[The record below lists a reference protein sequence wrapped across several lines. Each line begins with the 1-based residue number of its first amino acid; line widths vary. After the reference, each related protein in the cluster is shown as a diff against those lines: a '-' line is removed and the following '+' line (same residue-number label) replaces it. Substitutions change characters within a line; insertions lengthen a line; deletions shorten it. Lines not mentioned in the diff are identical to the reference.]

1 MSQSG
6 LLKIAHEKLYW
17 PKPGQV
23 LTPTGVGPRIYAQL
37 AQEKL
42 GKTIDRDCQDGTGVQ
57 VGILTANPDGDDT
70 EAPLAVVCDFNKP
83 ISQATLSKT
92 YNLAWSFSRTQAL
105 ITVEPHLL
113 RVWTC
118 CEEPPPTDKPE
129 ALKPVA
135 EVLKKD
141 LVALS
146 DSSLA
151 QQAAASLYW
160 IELVSG
166 QFFQKHEDRFR
177 KSRAADQMLLSNL
190 KSVRRQLKELHLN
203 EDIIHDL
210 LARLIFIQFLF
221 HRKDSSGKSA
231 LDENFLRKLHRDNI
245 ISTEYHDLPEIL
257 TNHKD
262 TYAFF
267 RLLNR
272 KFNGD
277 LFPGKG
283 KTEAERE
290 EEWRREERQ
299 VTQPHLDKLAAFVS
313 GKLRMDDGQLC
324 LWPRYSFDA
333 VPLDFISSIY
343 EEFAKKEKFKLTK
356 QSFDNLR
363 KNNLSLSILTKL
375 AKLKNREYKDEKK
388 FLNALEKKI
397 GKEQTLRYK
406 FLILKH
412 AIVKDSGVNY
422 TPGHIVDFILDGIL
436 PWNGPEWDLKILDPA
451 SGSGIFLV
459 KAFQRLIY
467 RWKNAHPGEEIKS
480 KTLKSMLENNVF
492 GVDINSH
499 AIRVASF
506 SLYLTMCDEIDPRHY
521 WKMVK
526 FPRLR
531 GKNLLDEDFFKED
544 IKGIRTDKD
553 AGSYDL
559 VIGNAPWG
567 KNSATSLAK
576 NWAKAHQWTMTYG
589 NIGPLFLPKIA
600 ALTKPGGRIAM
611 MQPSGV
617 LIFNQVGPAKKFR
630 QKLFSEFKVE
640 EIVNLSALRF
650 GLFKNSISP
659 SCIITMRAMPPDGG
673 PLSYICPKPVYTNE
687 DNYRTIIEPQDINTI
702 YPQEAITDPLV
713 WTALMWGGRRDLVFV
728 RRLSKQASLAN
739 LKSLNIDVVTTQ
751 GIIRGNREKKCE
763 PLLKRRI
770 LDTSM
775 FPDDTFL
782 YLETSSLPFNKD
794 PYAERPRATI
804 SKSSGLPQ
812 LSEAFNLP
820 QLLIKLS
827 WLQHSGRFQAAIV
840 KMEGRTQR
848 GKKEGIICSGSYV
861 SVHVVKQFS
870 SVLEGAWLSYNSTLC
885 VYFLLLSSG
894 RFASFIPEIKPK
906 ELLSVPVPEPQ
917 PELLQDIHTIED
929 VDQRIRQAFAL
940 KESEWVLIED
950 LFNYT
955 LPDFKGDSSSPGR
968 QRTHRQDDKKNIEP
982 ELQAYCEYFMRVLKA
997 GFGQDKQISV
1007 AIFQEQ
1013 SSPYLPVRLVAFYL
1027 NQTIHKGIKIEP
1039 IDSPALL
1046 KRLDMLNEA
1055 FIDQGHKEGIF
1066 YQRVTRIYTST
1077 QLQGQTVP
1085 TIYFVKPD
1093 KIRYWTRSMAL
1104 RDADEVAADIML
1116 WRDSWG
1122 KVADPGTEE

>member
-6 LLKIAHEKLYW
+6 LLEIAHENLYW
-17 PKPGQV
+17 PKPGQI

-57 VGILTANPDGDDT
+57 VGILTTNPDGDDT

-105 ITVEPHLL
+105 ITVEPHVL

-118 CEEPPPTDKPE
+118 CEEPPPPDKPE

-160 IELVSG
+160 VELVSG
-166 QFFQKHEDRFR
+166 RFFQKHEDRFR

-283 KTEAERE
+283 KMEAERE

-299 VTQPHLDKLAAFVS
+299 VTQPHLNKLAEFVS

-343 EEFAKKEKFKLTK
+343 EEFVSK
-356 QSFDNLR
+356 QR
-363 KNNLSLSILTKL
+363 GTG
-375 AKLKNREYKDEKK
+375 A
-388 FLNALEKKI
+388 
-397 GKEQTLRYK
+397 
-406 FLILKH
+406 H
-412 AIVKDSGVNY
+412 Y
-422 TPGHIVDFILDGIL
+422 TPGHIVDFILDGVL
-436 PWNGPEWDLKILDPA
+436 PWNGTEWNLKILDPA
-451 SGSGIFLV
+451 CGSGIFLV

-467 RWKNAHPGEEIKS
+467 RWENAHPGEEIKS

-492 GVDINSH
+492 GVDINPH
-499 AIRVASF
+499 AVRVASF

-521 WKMVK
+521 WKTVK

-531 GKNLLDEDFFKED
+531 GKSLLHKDFFRED
-544 IKGIRTDKD
+544 IEGIRMDKD
-553 AGSYDL
+553 AGKYDL

-567 KNSATSLAK
+567 RNSATSIAK
-576 NWAKAHQWTMTYG
+576 EWAQKQQWDITYG
-589 NIGPLFLPKIA
+589 NVGPLFLPKAA
-600 ALTKPGGRIAM
+600 ALAKPNGQIAM
-611 MQPSGV
+611 MQPAGILVFSQKETAK
-617 LIFNQVGPAKKFR
+617 IFRK
-630 QKLFSEFKVE
+630 KLFSNFKIS

-650 GLFKNSISP
+650 GLFRNSISP
-659 SCIITMRAMPPDGG
+659 SCIITLCNVSPDGK
-673 PLSYICPKPVYTNE
+673 PLTYICPKPVRTHE
-687 DNYRTIIEPQDINTI
+687 DDYRIIIEPQDIDEFS
-702 YPQEAITDPLV
+702 PHEAINDSLV
-713 WTALMWGGRRDLVFV
+713 WTTLMWGNRRDLILV
-728 RRLSKQASLAN
+728 RRLRRYGNLAK
-739 LKSLNIDVVTTQ
+739 LKAQGIATTRQ
-751 GIIRGNREKKCE
+751 GIIRTDRSKRQEAIIG
-763 PLLKRRI
+763 RRI
-770 LDTSM
+770 LETKKFPKDTLI
-775 FPDDTFL
+775 FL
-782 YLETSSLPFNKD
+782 KAEKLPINND
-794 PYAERPRATI
+794 PYTHSRDSTDYTAFEMPQMI
-804 SKSSGLPQ
+804 IKQSFQQESK
-812 LSEAFNLP
+812 
-820 QLLIKLS
+820 
-827 WLQHSGRFQAAIV
+827 RFQAALI
-840 KMEGRTQR
+840 KSDKDEGVL
-848 GKKEGIICSGSYV
+848 CSTGYV
-861 SVHVVKQFS
+861 SVHVSKQLQS
-870 SVLEGAWLSYNSTLC
+870 ILEVACLTYNSKLAA
-885 VYFLLLSSG
+885 YYLLLSSG
-894 RFASFIPEIKPK
+894 SFASYIPKINVED
-906 ELLSVPVPEPQ
+906 LLGVPIPNQ
-917 PELLQDIHTIED
+917 RQGLLKDVETIED
-929 VDQRIRQAFAL
+929 IDFCLYKLFAF
-940 KESEWVLIED
+940 KDSERVLIED

-968 QRTHRQDDKKNIEP
+968 QRTHRRDDEKHIEP

-997 GFGQDKQISV
+997 GFGQDKQISA

-1013 SSPYLPVRLVAFYL
+1013 TLPNLPVRLVAFYL
-1027 NQTIHKGIKIEP
+1027 NRPVYEGIKIES
-1039 IDSPALL
+1039 IGSPTLL
-1046 KRLDMLNEA
+1046 KRLDMLNKA

-1066 YQRVTRIYTST
+1066 YQRVARVYTSA
-1077 QLQGQTVP
+1077 QINGERVP

-1116 WRDSWG
+1116 WRDN
-1122 KVADPGTEE
+1122 VERGTETEIE